1 VSAETSA
8 TSSVV
13 VCLDD
18 LRTYCQGL
26 LEAAGLPSGHAE
38 LVADSLVDADARGI
52 GSHGVLRTRIYAER
66 LRAGLLD
73 PRATPTVVRDHPGG
87 CLIDAGNAIGHVG
100 ALAGV
105 DLAADRAL
113 ERAAAVVG
121 VRGSNH
127 CGTLA
132 YFVRRATARGVVV
145 IAASNAPPT
154 MVLHGGRTRAVGTN
168 PLAVGIPH
176 PSGPPVVI
184 DMATSAVA
192 RGKIILAH
200 QVGAGIPPD
209 WAVDQAGV
217 PTSDAARALA
227 GSVLPFAGPKGSGL
241 ALMLDLLCGGL
252 LSGVTGEGIGDMYD
266 DWTRPQQVGHLFVA
280 IDPAAFLG
288 QDAFAA
294 LVAETTERVHGLP
307 PAEGFDR
314 VQLPG
319 EVEDIARAAA
329 ERDGLVLADA
339 VVRDLESLGDELGVP
354 SALPVQ
360 AQPDSTADAR

>member
-8 TSSVV
+8 PSSVV

-18 LRTYCQGL
+18 LRTLCQRL
-26 LEAAGLPSGHAE
+26 LERAGLPDAHAE

-73 PRATPTVVRDHPGG
+73 PHATPAVVRDHQGG

-105 DLAADRAL
+105 DLAVERAH

-121 VRGSNH
+121 VRNSNH

-132 YFVRRATARGVVV
+132 YFVRRATARGLVM

-168 PLAVGIPH
+168 PLAIGIPR
-176 PSGPPVVI
+176 PSGPPIVM

-192 RGKIILAH
+192 RGKILLAN
-200 QVGAGIPPD
+200 QVGASIPPD
-209 WAVDQAGV
+209 WAVDPAGL
-217 PTSDAARALA
+217 PTSDTAQALA

-241 ALMLDLLCGGL
+241 AMMLDLLCGGL
-252 LSGVTGEGIGDMYD
+252 LSGVTGEGIGDMYE
-266 DWTRPQQVGHLFVA
+266 DWTRPQQVGHMFIA

-288 QDAFAA
+288 QDAFGE
-294 LVAETTERVHGLP
+294 LVVQFAERVHGLP
-307 PAEGFDR
+307 PADGFDR

-319 EVEDIARAAA
+319 EVEETARATAA
-329 ERDGLVLADA
+329 RDGLLLADT
-339 VVRDLESLGDELGVP
+339 VVSDLEALARELGVS

-360 AQPDSTADAR
+360 PLPDSTADAS